1 MNVKVKKQAIMNL
14 NLASHPTRNR
24 RLFFMFLISLGVLFF
39 IISIAGGSLYVNF
52 REKVSV
58 MRASLDEIEGENE
71 RLQREM
77 IGYTSQLD
85 KYSQT
90 HQKKIDLINSMI
102 YKKSFSW
109 VKLLSTLEEVLPASC
124 FIVSLSPAYEGEKSM
139 GVRLRVAA
147 PGLSAYMQLLKG
159 LAAADFDQIRLI
171 SETETPNGFILYDMT
186 IRYERNI

>member
-1 MNVKVKKQAIMNL
+1 MNL

-24 RLFFMFLISLGVLFF
+24 RLFFTLLISMGMLFF

-52 REKVSV
+52 REKVSSI
-58 MRASLDEIEGENE
+58 RASIDEIEGENE
-71 RLQREM
+71 RLQRET
-77 IGYTSQLD
+77 ISYSTQID

-124 FIVSLSPAYEGEKSM
+124 FIVSLSTAYDGDKSM
-139 GVRLRVAA
+139 GVRLRVAS
-147 PGLSAYMQLLKG
+147 PGLKAYMQLIVALQTAG
-159 LAAADFDQIRLI
+159 FDQIKPI
-171 SETETPNGFILYDMT
+171 SETQTSNGFILYDMA

>member
-124 FIVSLSPAYEGEKSM
+124 FIVTLSFAYEGEKSM